1 MNKLAQWV
9 WILLI
14 CILCGGPAIF
24 IAMGAF
30 LVVMT
35 VYNIILHIKAKRTS
49 RKGTKDGSATQ

>member
-14 CILCGGPAIF
+14 CILCGGPTIF

-30 LVVMT
+30 LVVMAL
-35 VYNIILHIKAKRTS
+35 YNIILHIKAKRTS
-49 RKGTKDGSATQ
+49 QKKMKDIGAVR